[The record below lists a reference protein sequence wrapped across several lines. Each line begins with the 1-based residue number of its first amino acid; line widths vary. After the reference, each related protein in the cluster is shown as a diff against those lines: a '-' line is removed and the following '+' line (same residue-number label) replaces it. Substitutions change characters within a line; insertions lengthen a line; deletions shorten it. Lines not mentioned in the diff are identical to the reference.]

1 MRQHLTFFM
10 IISVTFLSCSYDCS
24 NATANFS
31 LVSFQPGETD
41 TIIVRKFTKMSNFTT
56 LLDTFSL
63 NQSNSSYRNN
73 NDTLEVIY
81 SFGTDNGLLS
91 KYDYEIYLP
100 GINRLYK
107 ISEIS
112 EEFRSINQ
120 GLSCNKSGCINSFK
134 SYKMNGKLIDV
145 NSAYTLYFLK

>member
-1 MRQHLTFFM
+1 MKQLVTFFI
-10 IISVTFLSCSYDCS
+10 IISVTFLSCSYECS
-24 NATANFS
+24 NASANFG
-31 LVSFQPGETD
+31 LVSFQPSETNI
-41 TIIVRKFTKMSNFTT
+41 IIVRKFTKMSNYTS

-63 NQSNSSYRNN
+63 NQSNSSYRNT
-73 NDTLEVIY
+73 NDTLEVHY

-100 GINRLYK
+100 SINKLYQ

-120 GLSCNKSGCINSFK
+120 GLSCNKLGCLNSFK
-134 SYKMNGKLIDV
+134 SYKMNGELISV
-145 NSAYTLYFLK
+145 NSTYTLYFVK